1 MKNKYIKNS
10 RISEKVF
17 RKVVRM
23 YCYDQNATMTARL
36 TGLSRNTVNRLF
48 KLFRLRILEI
58 SNAETRLSGE
68 VEIDESYFGPR
79 RVRGKRGRGARKK
92 IPVLGLLKR
101 NGKVKV
107 EIVDTARMNELL
119 PIIKGEVT
127 PESIVYT
134 DGFTSYDSLVAYGY
148 KHRRVN
154 HSKNEFARG
163 RSHIN
168 GVESFW
174 SYAKRRMSK
183 MNGIKRSEFELHI
196 KESAFRWNYRDKK
209 MYNYLLKN
217 FRSNPL

>member
-1 MKNKYIKNS
+1 MRNKYIKNS

>member
-79 RVRGKRGRGARKK
+79 RVRGKRGRGA
-92 IPVLGLLKR
+92 
-101 NGKVKV
+101 
-107 EIVDTARMNELL
+107 A
-119 PIIKGEVT
+119 
-127 PESIVYT
+127 
-134 DGFTSYDSLVAYGY
+134 
-148 KHRRVN
+148 
-154 HSKNEFARG
+154 
-163 RSHIN
+163 
-168 GVESFW
+168 
-174 SYAKRRMSK
+174 
-183 MNGIKRSEFELHI
+183 
-196 KESAFRWNYRDKK
+196 
-209 MYNYLLKN
+209 
-217 FRSNPL
+217 